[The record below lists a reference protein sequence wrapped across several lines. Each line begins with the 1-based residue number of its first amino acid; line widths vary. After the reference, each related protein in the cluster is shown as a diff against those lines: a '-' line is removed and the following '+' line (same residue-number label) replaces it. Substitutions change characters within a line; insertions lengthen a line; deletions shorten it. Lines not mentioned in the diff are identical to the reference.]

1 MEELRFIRQ
10 TMESAT
16 SFTAV
21 PGRGQILIGLTALAA
36 AYIAQIQESTAR
48 WLFVWLAEAALALGI
63 ALFAIVR
70 KSRRANQSLASG
82 PGKKL
87 LLSFAPPMLVGG
99 LLTILMVRA
108 GLQSS
113 LPAMWLLMYGT
124 AVVTGGAFSVSIV
137 PVMGFSFLTLGALA
151 VFLPAAWMPALLAAG
166 FGGLHI
172 IFGAIIA
179 RRHGG

>member
-21 PGRGQILIGLTALAA
+21 PGRGQIVIGLTALAA
-36 AYIAQIQESTAR
+36 SYLALQQESPAR
-48 WLFVWLAEAALALGI
+48 WLAIWLAEAVLAFAI
-63 ALFAIVR
+63 ALFAILR
-70 KSRRANQSLASG
+70 KSRRAHQSLAFG
-82 PGKKL
+82 PGKKF

-99 LLTILMVRA
+99 LLTWLMVRA

-124 AVVTGGAFSVSIV
+124 AVVTGGAFSVKIV
-137 PVMGFSFLTLGALA
+137 PVMGFSFLTLGAIA
-151 VFLPAAWMPALLAAG
+151 VFLPLAWMPAVLAAG

-172 IFGAIIA
+172 LFGAIIA
-179 RRHGG
+179 RKHGG